1 MITGEDITI
10 EKKRAVGVIT
20 FNKAQVLNVMDTK
33 MLLELGESISQMEKD
48 ETIRAVIMTG
58 GNNFCAG
65 ADIREL
71 KAKDPEKAEVFSRL
85 GHTICNQLEHIG
97 KPVIAAVGGYA
108 LGGGC
113 EIALACDM
121 RIAGENAK
129 FGQPEITLGLI
140 PGFGATR
147 RLPELVGMAKA
158 KEMILTGRMINAK
171 EAESIGLVNRVVRD
185 EELMEKAAEIALAI
199 TQKSPFAIKTAK
211 RLLNDNQNR
220 GRGLES
226 EIVFFSECFA
236 TEDHLEGINAFLEK
250 RTPRFRGI

>member
-33 MLLELGESISQMEKD
+33 MLLELGGSISQMEKD
-48 ETIRAVIMTG
+48 KTIRAVIITG
-58 GNNFCAG
+58 GKTFCAG
-65 ADIREL
+65 ADIKEL
-71 KAKDPEKAEVFSRL
+71 QEKGPEKAEAFSRL
-85 GHTICNQLEHIG
+85 GHGICSQIEKIE
-97 KPVIAAVGGYA
+97 KPVIAAIGGYA

-113 EIALACDM
+113 EIALACDI

-129 FGQPEITLGLI
+129 FGQPEINLGLI

-147 RLPELVGMAKA
+147 RLPELVGTAKA
-158 KEMILTGRMINAK
+158 KEMILTGRMISAQ

-185 EELMEKAAEIALAI
+185 EELLEKAEEIALAI
-199 TQKSPFAIKTAK
+199 TQKSPFAIKKAK
-211 RLLNDNQNR
+211 QLLNENDNR

-226 EIVFFSECFA
+226 EITFFSECFA
-236 TEDHLEGINAFLEK
+236 TKDHREGIKAFLEK